1 MVSRVSSLPEQGP
14 VTQAQLD
21 AWLVDLRAR
30 RPARDVDLLADAA
43 ALAREAHSGEPAL
56 DGFDMFLSL
65 LYTVDTLDSLKL
77 DIEPL
82 IAAILSEMPGHPD
95 YDAKAIRKRF
105 GAAVAAMVEQVSRIR
120 ELSASSTGTV
130 NADDRTVENLRRMLL
145 GIANDVRAI
154 LVLLSKRLQ
163 LMRRLKRLP
172 AEAQR
177 RIARETQL
185 VHAPLANRLGV
196 WQLKW
201 ELEDLC
207 LRYLEPDEYTRLA
220 KRLDGKRREREAFVK
235 DVIERLGQAC
245 RDAGVEVELTGR
257 PKHIYSIWKKM
268 RRKRVDFEQVF
279 DVRAVRALVDTVP
292 QCYEVL
298 GLAHSLWR
306 PVPGEF
312 DDYISHPKPNGYR
325 SLHTAVVGDDGKP
338 LEIQVRTR
346 DMHEHAERGVAAHW
360 KYKESKQHD
369 DELERRIEW
378 MRRWLEQQDDEGQ
391 PLEGADG
398 DAEYE
403 ASRIYVL
410 SPQGKVVELPSG
422 STPVDF
428 AYAIHTSVGHRCRG
442 AKVDGQI
449 APLAQA
455 LHSGQK
461 VEILTVKEGGPSRDW
476 LNPHSGYLTTS
487 RARNRVRQW
496 FKQQDYDEHVV
507 IGRANLDREVVRLSV
522 PKPDLEKLATR
533 FNFKTSDDLL
543 AAIGRG
549 ELSAIQIANTQVERV
564 KRDSAAAADR
574 EIPEK
579 IRRRAPPRHASGGA
593 GQVVVDGI
601 GDLMTQMAKCCKPVP
616 YDDIVGYITKGRG
629 VTVHRRDCAV
639 VKKMDAQNQ
648 ARLIDVDWAGSQQ
661 DSRFLVD
668 IQVHAGDRK
677 GLLRDISSVF
687 ANAEIDVLG
696 VNTQSDRRHER
707 ASMRFTAE
715 VSDMAQLSRV
725 LERLAQIPDVIDVRR
740 LVS

>member
-1 MVSRVSSLPEQGP
+1 MVSLVTTLPKEGTATEQQ
-14 VTQAQLD
+14 VE
-21 AWLVDLRAR
+21 AWLGEMGKR
-30 RPARDVDLLADAA
+30 RPPADVELLRQAARVARAA
-43 ALAREAHSGEPAL
+43 HEGEPAP
-56 DGFDMFLSL
+56 DGFDRFLSL

-82 IAAILSEMPGHPD
+82 LAAMLSELPGH
-95 YDAKAIRKRF
+95 KAYEQAQIKERF

-120 ELSASSTGTV
+120 ELSATGTEK
-130 NADDRTVENLRRMLL
+130 ADERGVENLRRLLL
-145 GIANDVRAI
+145 GIAHDVRAI
-154 LVLLSKRLQ
+154 LVVLSKRLQ

-172 AEAQR
+172 PEVQR
-177 RIARETQL
+177 RVARETQM

-207 LRYLEPDEYTRLA
+207 LRYLEPEQYADLA
-220 KRLDGKRREREAFVK
+220 RQLDGKRREREAFIA
-235 DVIERLGQAC
+235 DVIRRLGAAC
-245 RDAGVEVELTGR
+245 AESGIPVDLSGR

-268 RRKRVDFEQVF
+268 TRKRVDFEQVF

-312 DDYISHPKPNGYR
+312 DDYIAHPKPNGYR

-346 DMHEHAERGVAAHW
+346 EMHEHAERGVAAHW
-360 KYKESKQHD
+360 KYKESKKQD

-378 MRRWLEQQDDEGQ
+378 MRRWLEQQDDEIPQ
-391 PLEGADG
+391 PEGLDE

-403 ASRIYVL
+403 ARRIYVL
-410 SPQGKVVELPSG
+410 SPQGKVVELPNG
-422 STPVDF
+422 ATPLDF

-442 AKVDGQI
+442 AKVDGHI
-449 APLAQA
+449 APLAQP
-455 LHSGQK
+455 LKSGQK

-476 LNPHSGYLTTS
+476 LNPHSGYLTTN
-487 RARNRVRQW
+487 RARNRIRQW
-496 FKQQDYDEHVV
+496 FKQQDHDQHVA
-507 IGRANLDREVVRLSV
+507 IGRSSLEREVARLSV
-522 PKPDLEKLATR
+522 PKPDLDKLAAR
-533 FNFKTSDDLL
+533 FNFKTHDDLL

-549 ELSAIQIANTQVERV
+549 ELSAIQLANAQAERV
-564 KRDSAAAADR
+564 HRDAADR
-574 EIPEK
+574 ADQEIPEK
-579 IRRRAPPRHASGGA
+579 LKKRTPSRAAGGA
-593 GQVVVDGI
+593 GQVVVQGI

-629 VTVHRRDCAV
+629 VTVHRKDCNV
-639 VKKMDAQNQ
+639 VRKMDARNQ
-648 ARLIDVDWAGSQQ
+648 ARLVDVAWADTQK

-668 IQVHAGDRK
+668 IHVLAADRK

-687 ANAEIDVLG
+687 ANAEIDVVA

-707 ASMRFTAE
+707 ATMRFTAE
-715 VSDMAQLSRV
+715 VSDMTQLSRV
-725 LERLAQIPDVIDVRR
+725 LDRLSQIPDVIDVRR
-740 LVS
+740 QVS

>member
-1 MVSRVSSLPEQGP
+1 MVSRVSVLPNEGP
-14 VTQAQLD
+14 VSEAQVE
-21 AWLVDLRAR
+21 AWLATLRDR
-30 RPARDVDLLADAA
+30 RTERDIALLADAA

-56 DGFDMFLSL
+56 DGFDLFLSL

-82 IAAILSEMPGHPD
+82 VAAMLSEMPGHPG
-95 YDAKAIRKRF
+95 YDAKVIRKRF

-120 ELSASSTGTV
+120 ELSASGSA
-130 NADDRTVENLRRMLL
+130 NADDRTVESLRRMLL
-145 GIANDVRAI
+145 GVANDVRAI

-163 LMRRLKRLP
+163 LMRRLKRLSV
-172 AEAQR
+172 EMQR
-177 RIARETQL
+177 RVARETQL

-220 KRLDGKRREREAFVK
+220 KQLDGKRREREAFVN
-235 DVIERLGQAC
+235 DVIARLGSAC
-245 RDAGVEVELTGR
+245 HDAGIEVELTGR

-279 DVRAVRALVDTVP
+279 DVRAVRALVDTVQ

-298 GLAHSLWR
+298 GIAHSLWR

-346 DMHEHAERGVAAHW
+346 DMHENAERGVAAHW

-391 PLEGADG
+391 LPEGADE

-422 STPVDF
+422 ATPVDF

-442 AKVDGQI
+442 AKVDGHI

-476 LNPHSGYLTTS
+476 LNPQSGYLTTS

-496 FKQQDYDEHVV
+496 FKQQDHDQHVA
-507 IGRANLDREVVRLSV
+507 IGRANLDREVARLSV
-522 PKPDLEKLATR
+522 PKPDLERLAER
-533 FNFKTSDDLL
+533 FRFKTGDDLL

-549 ELSAIQIANTQVERV
+549 ELSAIQIANTQAERSR
-564 KRDSAAAADR
+564 RDDAAVADR

-579 IRRRAPPRHASGGA
+579 IRRRAPPRTATGGA

-629 VTVHRRDCAV
+629 VTVHRRDCGV
-639 VKKMDAQNQ
+639 VKKMDEQNR

-668 IQVHAGDRK
+668 IQVLAADRK

-687 ANAEIDVLG
+687 ANFEIDVLG
-696 VNTQSDRRHER
+696 VNTQSDRRNER
-707 ASMRFTAE
+707 AGMRFTAE
-715 VSDMAQLSRV
+715 VADMAQLSRV

-740 LVS
+740 QIS

>member
-1 MVSRVSSLPEQGP
+1 MVSRTSTLPSEGP
-14 VTQAQLD
+14 VDPAQVEQ
-21 AWLVDLRAR
+21 WLGGLRDR
-30 RPARDVDLLADAA
+30 RPEDDVALLATAA
-43 ALAREAHSGEPAL
+43 AMAAEAHSGQGVP
-56 DGFDMFLSL
+56 DGFDQFLSL

-77 DIEPL
+77 DIDPL
-82 IAAILSEMPGHPD
+82 LAAMLSELPGHPG
-95 YDAKAIRKRF
+95 YDGAQIRKRF

-120 ELSASSTGTV
+120 ELSATGTE
-130 NADDRTVENLRRMLL
+130 NADDRGVENLRRLLL
-145 GIANDVRAI
+145 GIAGDVRAI
-154 LVLLSKRLQ
+154 LVVLSKRLQ

-172 AEAQR
+172 PEVQR
-177 RIARETQL
+177 RVARETQL

-220 KRLDGKRREREAFVK
+220 KQLDGKRREREDFVR
-235 DVIERLGQAC
+235 DVIERLGAAC
-245 RDAGVEVELTGR
+245 REAGVAVEVSGR

-268 RRKRVDFEQVF
+268 RRKRVDFAQVF

-360 KYKESKQHD
+360 KYKESEQRD

-378 MRRWLEQQDDEGQ
+378 MRRWLEQQDDEAQ
-391 PLEGADG
+391 LFDG
-398 DAEYE
+398 VDEDTE
-403 ASRIYVL
+403 FESSRIYVL

-422 STPVDF
+422 ATAVDF

-449 APLAQA
+449 APLAQP

-496 FKQQDYDEHVV
+496 FKQQDHDEHVV
-507 IGRANLDREVVRLSV
+507 IGRASLDREVARLGV
-522 PKPDLEKLATR
+522 PKPDLDKLAGR
-533 FNFKTSDDLL
+533 FNFKTHDDLL

-564 KRDSAAAADR
+564 RRDAAETADR

-579 IRRRAPPRHASGGA
+579 IRRRAPSPTTGGA

-601 GDLMTQMAKCCKPVP
+601 GDLMTHMAKCCKPVP
-616 YDDIVGYITKGRG
+616 YDAIVGYITKGRG
-629 VTVHRRDCAV
+629 VTVHRSDCAV
-639 VKKMDAQNQ
+639 VQKMDDNNR
-648 ARLIDVDWAGSQQ
+648 ARLVDVDWAGNQQ

-668 IQVHAGDRK
+668 IQVLAGDRK

-715 VSDMAQLSRV
+715 VADMRQLSQV

-740 LVS
+740 QT

>member
-1 MVSRVSSLPEQGP
+1 MVSRISTLPVEPPVEQ
-14 VTQAQLD
+14 THID
-21 AWLVDLRAR
+21 AWLGQLGER
-30 RPARDVDLLADAA
+30 RPQRDMALLADAVQI
-43 ALAREAHSGEPAL
+43 ARDMHRGENAP
-56 DGFDMFLSL
+56 DGFDRFLSL

-82 IAAILSEMPGHPD
+82 LAAMLSEMPGHPH
-95 YDAKAIRKRF
+95 YDATDLKRRF
-105 GAAVAAMVEQVSRIR
+105 GAAVATMVEQVSHIR
-120 ELSASSTGTV
+120 ELSASGSANV
-130 NADDRTVENLRRMLL
+130 DDRGVENLRRMLL

-154 LVLLSKRLQ
+154 LVVLAKRLQ

-172 AEAQR
+172 PDVQR
-177 RIARETQL
+177 RVARETQL

-196 WQLKW
+196 WQMKW

-207 LRYLEPDEYTRLA
+207 LRFLEPDEYTNLA
-220 KRLDGKRREREAFVK
+220 QQLDGKRREREAFVK
-235 DVIERLGQAC
+235 DVIDRLGAAC
-245 RDAGVEVELTGR
+245 KEAGVPVELSGR

-312 DDYISHPKPNGYR
+312 DDYIAHPKPNGYR

-346 DMHEHAERGVAAHW
+346 EMHEHAERGVAAHW
-360 KYKESKQHD
+360 KYKESKQQD

-378 MRRWLEQQDDEGQ
+378 MRRWLEQQDEGSPPQDAADE
-391 PLEGADG
+391 EN
-398 DAEYE
+398 EYE
-403 ASRIYVL
+403 ARRIYVL

-422 STPVDF
+422 ATPVDF

-442 AKVDGQI
+442 AKVDGHI

-455 LHSGQK
+455 LQSGQK
-461 VEILTVKEGGPSRDW
+461 VEIITVKEGGPSRDW

-496 FKQQDYDEHVV
+496 FKQQDHDQHVA
-507 IGRANLDREVVRLSV
+507 IGRSSLDREVARLSL
-522 PKPDLEKLATR
+522 PKPDLDRLSTR
-533 FNFKTSDDLL
+533 FNFKTNDDLL

-549 ELSAIQIANTQVERV
+549 ELSAIQVANAQAERV
-564 KRDSAAAADR
+564 KGNTAAEADKA
-574 EIPEK
+574 IPERL
-579 IRRRAPPRHASGGA
+579 RRRTPTRDAGGA
-593 GQVVVDGI
+593 GQVVVEGI

-616 YDDIVGYITKGRG
+616 YDDIVGYITRGRG

-639 VKKMDAQNQ
+639 VRKMDAQNR
-648 ARLIDVDWAGSQQ
+648 ARLVDVDWAGSQR

-668 IQVHAGDRK
+668 IHVFASDRK

-687 ANAEIDVLG
+687 ANAEIDVVG

-715 VSDMAQLSRV
+715 VSDMNQLSQV
-725 LERLAQIPDVIDVRR
+725 LDKLSQIPDVIDVRR
-740 LVS
+740 QLS

>member
-1 MVSRVSSLPEQGP
+1 MVSRVTILPKEGTASADQ
-14 VTQAQLD
+14 VEEWLRELAQ
-21 AWLVDLRAR
+21 R
-30 RPARDVDLLADAA
+30 RPKKDIERL
-43 ALAREAHSGEPAL
+43 REAVEIARAAHQQQPAA
-56 DGFDMFLSL
+56 DGFDLFLSL
-65 LYTVDTLDSLKL
+65 LYTADTLDSLKL

-82 IAAILSEMPGHPD
+82 LAAVLSELPGHQA
-95 YDAKAIRKRF
+95 YDAQQIRARF
-105 GAAVAAMVEQVSRIR
+105 GAAVGSMVEQVSRIR
-120 ELSASSTGTV
+120 ELSATGAAQ
-130 NADDRTVENLRRMLL
+130 ADERGVENLRRMLL
-145 GIANDVRAI
+145 GIADDVRAI
-154 LVLLSKRLQ
+154 LVVLAKRLQ

-172 AEAQR
+172 AELQR
-177 RIARETQL
+177 RVARETQL

-207 LRYLEPDEYTRLA
+207 LRYLEPEQYNTLA
-220 KRLDGKRREREAFVK
+220 KQLDGKRRQREAFVA
-235 DVIERLGQAC
+235 DVIERLGGAC
-245 RDAGVEVELTGR
+245 TASDIPVEVSGR

-268 RRKRVDFEQVF
+268 KRKRVDFEQVF

-312 DDYISHPKPNGYR
+312 DDYIAHPKPNGYR

-346 DMHEHAERGVAAHW
+346 EMHEHAERGVAAHW
-360 KYKESKQHD
+360 RYKESTHKD

-378 MRRWLEQQDDEGQ
+378 MRRWLEQQDDDLQ
-391 PLEGADG
+391 PLESGGEDS
-398 DAEYE
+398 EYE
-403 ASRIYVL
+403 ARRIYVL
-410 SPQGKVVELPSG
+410 SPQGKVVELPNG
-422 STPVDF
+422 ATALDF
-428 AYAIHTSVGHRCRG
+428 AYAIHTAVGHRCRG
-442 AKVDGQI
+442 AKVDGHI
-449 APLAQA
+449 TPLAQP
-455 LHSGQK
+455 LKSGQK

-476 LNPHSGYLTTS
+476 LNPHSGYLVTN

-496 FKQQDYDEHVV
+496 FKQQDFAQHVA
-507 IGRANLDREVVRLSV
+507 IGRASLDREVARLSV
-522 PKPDLEKLATR
+522 PKPDLDRLATR
-533 FNFKTSDDLL
+533 FNFRTHDDLL

-549 ELSAIQIANTQVERV
+549 ELSAIQVANAQAERV
-564 KRDSAAAADR
+564 QRDAAELADR

-579 IRRRAPPRHASGGA
+579 LKRRAPSRATGGA
-593 GQVVVDGI
+593 GQVVVEGI
-601 GDLMTQMAKCCKPVP
+601 GDLMTQMARCCKPVP
-616 YDDIVGYITKGRG
+616 YDGIVGYITKGRG

-639 VKKMDAQNQ
+639 VRKMDAQSR
-648 ARLIDVDWAGSQQ
+648 ARLVDVAWADSQQ

-668 IQVHAGDRK
+668 ILVLAGDRK

-715 VSDMAQLSRV
+715 VSDMTQLSRV
-725 LERLAQIPDVIDVRR
+725 IDRLAQIPDVIDVRR
-740 LVS
+740 QLG